1 MGFAVHFDI
10 TEDFDRL
17 EAARDKTAA
26 HVPTTE
32 HALIRLLTVSLPRG
46 YINGGCVDLAAHFA
60 RWPTGGYPTA
70 EPRIYVREFAASR
83 ADWMQV
89 LQRVMQDPDVTT
101 LAKSFAWRVHA
112 RVQAIDRG
120 FSGRLIERSATS
132 ALQFLTVL
140 ALDCALMR
148 LL

>member
-1 MGFAVHFDI
+1 M
-10 TEDFDRL
+10 
-17 EAARDKTAA
+17 
-26 HVPTTE
+26 
-32 HALIRLLTVSLPRG
+32 
-46 YINGGCVDLAAHFA
+46 DLAAHFA
-60 RWPTGGYPTA
+60 RWPTGGYQTA

-89 LQRVMQDPDVTT
+89 LQRVMQDPDATT
-101 LAKSFAWRVHA
+101 LGKSFAWRMHT

-120 FSGRLIERSATS
+120 FSGRLIERSGSAS

-148 LL
+148 LLCGQVYWAVKGKGQRR